1 VKLKLKGRTKNN
13 TKKIWKRAIRATIKT
28 KKKTITKEKKQTSI
42 DDKGQTQKKERSE
55 QRRDKNQKK
64 IRKLRCL
71 PNLFLGRNWGGG
83 GGTIENPKN
92 KD

>member
-1 VKLKLKGRTKNN
+1 MEESYQSNDKN
-13 TKKIWKRAIRATIKT
+13 

-55 QRRDKNQKK
+55 QRREKNQKK

-83 GGTIENPKN
+83 GGANR
-92 KD
+92 